1 MTVRINLTPDG
12 GQWADVKEVSDLNA
26 GDRRSVRAA
35 VGFRIN
41 PETKEVEW
49 PGDYSDR
56 TKAALAARIIVNW
69 NLQHPLPSGDAS
81 VLDRLTMGQY
91 DALMKGI
98 TPQIDACQ
106 DQTDPT
112 AEGTVPTN
120 GSDS

>member
-12 GQWADVKEVSDLNA
+12 GQWADVKDVSDLKA
-26 GDRRSVRAA
+26 GDRRVVRAA

-56 TKAALAARIIVNW
+56 TKAALASRVIVNW
-69 NLQHPLPSGDAS
+69 NLQYPVPNGDVT
-81 VLDRLTMGQY
+81 VLDELTMPQY

-98 TPQIDACQ
+98 QPLIDACQ
-106 DQTDPT
+106 EQVDPS
-112 AEGTVPTN
+112 EQGTVPTN
-120 GSDS
+120 DSGS